1 MSLLLVYEIL
11 YLIVL
16 ITVCLRILFDTRNN
30 SKSLAFILF
39 AIFVPII
46 GIFFYFTFGIN
57 YRKRVIYSKKLLHN
71 DAFADRLHHE
81 LFEYSRQIFSEKRSA
96 VKNFKGLA
104 SFLAR
109 GSHSA
114 LAAHN
119 SVKLLVNG
127 ENKFPEVLRA
137 LRKAKHHIHIE
148 YYIYEDD
155 TIGRAIEEI
164 LIQKAQEGVAVRFIY
179 DDLGS
184 RKIRKKLVGRL
195 KSHGVEVFPFLKVRL
210 LAIASKVNYRN
221 HRKIIIVDGLTAFV
235 GGINVSDEYINDA
248 ANPGKLFWRD
258 THLLIRGPGVRYLQY
273 IFLCDWNF
281 CASDKAEPDK
291 NFFPDKKSL
300 RIAENTI
307 VQIAASGPDSKN
319 PTIAFSFLQAIA
331 LAKKEILITTPY
343 FIPTESLQNALIV
356 AALSGVSVKMLVP
369 GKSDSVLVNKAAS
382 SYYAELLNAGVE
394 IYLYKKGFVH
404 AKTFVADSML
414 AIVGTAN
421 MDSRSFNLNFE
432 VNALVYDTKIATELA
447 QIFKTDIKNA
457 DQLNAAVWAERS
469 RTKQFFEKTA
479 RLISPLL

>member
-1 MSLLLVYEIL
+1 
-11 YLIVL
+11 
-16 ITVCLRILFDTRNN
+16 
-30 SKSLAFILF
+30 
-39 AIFVPII
+39 
-46 GIFFYFTFGIN
+46 
-57 YRKRVIYSKKLLHN
+57 
-71 DAFADRLHHE
+71 
-81 LFEYSRQIFSEKRSA
+81 
-96 VKNFKGLA
+96 
-104 SFLAR
+104 
-109 GSHSA
+109 
-114 LAAHN
+114 
-119 SVKLLVNG
+119 
-127 ENKFPEVLRA
+127 
-137 LRKAKHHIHIE
+137 
-148 YYIYEDD
+148 
-155 TIGRAIEEI
+155 
-164 LIQKAQEGVAVRFIY
+164 
-179 DDLGS
+179 
-184 RKIRKKLVGRL
+184 
-195 KSHGVEVFPFLKVRL
+195 
-210 LAIASKVNYRN
+210 
-221 HRKIIIVDGLTAFV
+221 
-235 GGINVSDEYINDA
+235 
-248 ANPGKLFWRD
+248 
-258 THLLIRGPGVRYLQY
+258 
-273 IFLCDWNF
+273 LCDWNF

-331 LAKKEILITTPY
+331 LAKKDILITTPY